1 MSLSSTIAAIL
12 NRHIEP
18 PKIVS
23 QYERWVIDAAPG
35 QQFVYYKGLCPSQT
49 FVGQVIKDKVYHDYQ
64 LGLVLLVTRR
74 MGDHNFDYIAIKSSK
89 RMEH

>member
-18 PKIVS
+18 PKIVAHY
-23 QYERWVIDAAPG
+23 QEWVKRALPKE
-35 QQFVYYKGLCPSQT
+35 QFVYYKGLCPSQT

-64 LGLVLLVTRR
+64 LGLVHLVTKR

-89 RMEH
+89 RLEN